1 MNQQHNSKN
10 QECFSTICI
19 SQEEHLIYYLH
30 VLHLQF
36 SVGGYKS
43 SANHTQYREQK
54 TEVSETG
61 FSNSRNCLVAL
72 KHLPEKLRQ
81 VIQNSSVFK
90 GTTPSLSQKQSGQPV
105 KGSDSPHL
113 LHSDEVPPGVL
124 QQLLAFPTLEECNLL
139 EQAQKRAMKM
149 IKGLEHLSQE
159 DRLRETGML
168 RLKRK
173 RLQGNFTAPS
183 IT

>member
-1 MNQQHNSKN
+1 MLTTP
-10 QECFSTICI
+10 ST
-19 SQEEHLIYYLH
+19 
-30 VLHLQF
+30 
-36 SVGGYKS
+36 GNK
-43 SANHTQYREQK
+43 K
-54 TEVSETG
+54 PEVSETG

-159 DRLRETGML
+159 DRLRETGMF